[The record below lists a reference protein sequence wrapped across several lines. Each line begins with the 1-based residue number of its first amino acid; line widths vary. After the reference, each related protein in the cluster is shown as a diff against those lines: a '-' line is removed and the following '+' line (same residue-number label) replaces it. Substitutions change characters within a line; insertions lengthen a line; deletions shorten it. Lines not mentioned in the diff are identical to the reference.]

1 MKSVSSKLMRLMSI
15 GALSVISTLALL
27 VSQASAADQFRRIN
41 TMDQII
47 NRSTEPQLI
56 QLNNAGAT
64 SLTVNCPTAPCKISI
79 IYNAICL
86 IQSRADTVPDFLA
99 IRILVD
105 NQAVPPTEEFKT
117 FCSSQIALTPTPAPV
132 TETEASF
139 STQAGATLTTA
150 GPHTIQ
156 LQALTAFSNA
166 NEFARLLTTSIIV
179 IRTP

>member
-1 MKSVSSKLMRLMSI
+1 MKSVSSRLMRLMSI
-15 GALSVISTLALL
+15 GVLSVISTLALL

-41 TMDQII
+41 TVGQVIVAD
-47 NRSTEPQLI
+47 PAAQLI
-56 QLNNAGAT
+56 ELNNAGIT

-79 IYNAICL
+79 LYNANCF
-86 IQSRADTVPDFLA
+86 IQSSADTSSDLLV
-99 IRILVD
+99 ITILVD
-105 NQAVPPTEEFKT
+105 NLPVPPTEEFKP

-132 TETEASF
+132 TGDNASF

-156 LQALTAFSNA
+156 LQALPEITGP
-166 NEFARLLTTSIIV
+166 NEFAFLFNSSIIV